1 MNQLKEM
8 LQELQVKSAASK
20 HTAALLATS
29 LVMEQPTAVIAVD
42 LKVVVVTADADV
54 GTPFE
59 EREKAAA
66 DRGTTMAE
74 QVTAVVDE
82 FKAKLNGLGVN
93 TNVEFTGH
101 VAAAAAVFAG
111 PEQRATFE
119 ADHDEVLAFMRD
131 EAGTLKA

>member
-8 LQELQVKSAASK
+8 LQELQVKSTASK

-42 LKVVVVTADADV
+42 LKVVVVTADASV

-59 EREKAAA
+59 EREKAAT
-66 DRGTTMAE
+66 DRGTAMAE
-74 QVTAVVDE
+74 QVGAVVNE
-82 FKAKLNGLGVN
+82 FKAKLNELGVN
-93 TNVEFTGH
+93 TSVEFTGH

-111 PEQRATFE
+111 AEQRAAFE
-119 ADHDEVLAFMRD
+119 ADHDEVLAVMRD

>member
-8 LQELQVKSAASK
+8 LQELQVKSTASK

-42 LKVVVVTADADV
+42 LKVVVVTADASV

-59 EREKAAA
+59 EREKAAT
-66 DRGTTMAE
+66 DRGTVMAE
-74 QVTAVVDE
+74 QVGAVVNE
-82 FKAKLNGLGVN
+82 FKAKLNELGIN
-93 TNVEFTGH
+93 TSVEFSGH

-119 ADHDEVLAFMRD
+119 ADHDEILAVMRD

>member
-8 LQELQVKSAASK
+8 LQELQVKSTASK

-42 LKVVVVTADADV
+42 LKVVVVTADASV

-59 EREKAAA
+59 EREKAAT
-66 DRGTTMAE
+66 DRGTAMAE
-74 QVTAVVDE
+74 QVGAVVNE
-82 FKAKLNGLGVN
+82 FKAKLNELGIN

-101 VAAAAAVFAG
+101 VAAASAVFAG

-119 ADHDEVLAFMRD
+119 ADHSDVLTIMRD

>member
-8 LQELQVKSAASK
+8 LQELQVKSTASK
-20 HTAALLATS
+20 HTAALLATA
-29 LVMEQPTAVIAVD
+29 LVMEQPTATIAVD

-59 EREKAAA
+59 EREKAAT

-119 ADHDEVLAFMRD
+119 ADHSEVLAVMRD
-131 EAGTLKA
+131 EAGTLGA

>member
-8 LQELQVKSAASK
+8 LQELQVKSTASK

-42 LKVVVVTADADV
+42 LKVVVVTADASV
-54 GTPFE
+54 GAPFE
-59 EREKAAA
+59 EREKAAT
-66 DRGTTMAE
+66 DRGAALAE
-74 QVTAVVDE
+74 QVTTIVSE
-82 FKAKLNGLGVN
+82 FKAKLNELGIN

-119 ADHDEVLAFMRD
+119 ADHDEILAVMRD

>member
-8 LQELQVKSAASK
+8 LQELQVKSTASK

-59 EREKAAA
+59 EREKAAT
-66 DRGTTMAE
+66 DRGTVLAE
-74 QVTAVVDE
+74 QVTAVVNE
-82 FKAKLNGLGVN
+82 FKAKLNELGVN

-119 ADHDEVLAFMRD
+119 ADHDEVLAVMRD

>member
-1 MNQLKEM
+1 MNPLKEM
-8 LQELQVKSAASK
+8 LQELQVKSTASK

-42 LKVVVVTADADV
+42 LKVVVITADADV

-59 EREKAAA
+59 EREKAAT
-66 DRGTTMAE
+66 DRGAALAE
-74 QVTAVVDE
+74 QVTAIVSE
-82 FKAKLNGLGVN
+82 FKAKLNELGIN

-119 ADHDEVLAFMRD
+119 ADHDEVLAVMRD

>member
-59 EREKAAA
+59 EREKAAT
-66 DRGTTMAE
+66 DRGTAMAE
-74 QVTAVVDE
+74 QVGAVVNE
-82 FKAKLNGLGVN
+82 FKAKLN

-119 ADHDEVLAFMRD
+119 ADHSEVLAVMRD

>member
-8 LQELQVKSAASK
+8 LQELQVKSTASK

-42 LKVVVVTADADV
+42 LKVVVVAADADV

-59 EREKAAA
+59 EREKAAT

-74 QVTAVVDE
+74 QVTAVINE
-82 FKAKLNGLGVN
+82 FKAKLNELGIN

-119 ADHDEVLAFMRD
+119 ADHDEVLAVMRD